1 MNTAGIVGYC
11 KKPSQK
17 QSLSCSR
24 VGITRELLQQN
35 QFSTQ
40 ILRDLSNLKDQINRN
55 EFSIMKTPN

>member
-17 QSLSCSR
+17 QSLSCNR
-24 VGITRELLQQN
+24 VGIATELLQQQN

-40 ILRDLSNLKDQINRN
+40 ILRDLSNLKNQIKK
-55 EFSIMKTPN
+55 EQI